1 MNPMLMMA
9 IPAILSAVGGL
20 TGDKAKQGST
30 YTKPQRGT
38 INDILQSIKGMR
50 GGGAE
55 DITQQQGYQQGN
67 EWLQSLFND
76 PEFFNNIEAPAFRQF
91 NEEIAPG
98 IANRFASMGSGGSLG
113 STSFRN
119 SINRAGSDLATNL
132 AALRGGLQQQG
143 VNQSLQYGQQ
153 PFNNYMSL
161 LQTALQPTQNQYHP
175 ASPGFGGNI
184 GSSMFGG
191 LAQGYGNQWGQNMA
205 GQYPGTT

>member
-1 MNPMLMMA
+1 MNPAMMMA
-9 IPAILSAVGGL
+9 IPTILSLIGGL

-38 INDILQSIKGMR
+38 INDILQSIKGM
-50 GGGAE
+50 GANSQ
-55 DITQQQGYQQGN
+55 DITQGQPYQQGN
-67 EWLQSLFND
+67 EWLSNLFND
-76 PEFFNNIEAPAFRQF
+76 PEFFNSFEAPLQRDFQ
-91 NEEIAPG
+91 EKTIPELS
-98 IANRFASMGSGGSLG
+98 NRFASLGSGGALG
-113 STSFRN
+113 STAFRN
-119 SINRAGSDLATNL
+119 ALGREGSNLHTNI

-175 ASPGFGGNI
+175 ASPGFGGNT
-184 GSSMFGG
+184 GASMFSG
-191 LAQGYGNQWGQNMA
+191 LAQGYGNQWGQQMA